1 MLEVTGLCYSL
12 HAVQGR
18 LKNSPIAH
26 VHLRRCMHC
35 AAKSFQAS
43 LFLLYCSISVMIT
56 PIISWNTIGII
67 FEDLHVIM
75 FKLSLLLNCLFF
87 FLNTSPF
94 QNSNFFFFFLIR

>member
-56 PIISWNTIGII
+56 PIISWNIISI

-75 FKLSLLLNCLFF
+75 FKLSLLLNCL
-87 FLNTSPF
+87 L
-94 QNSNFFFFFLIR
+94 FFFFKYFPIPKF